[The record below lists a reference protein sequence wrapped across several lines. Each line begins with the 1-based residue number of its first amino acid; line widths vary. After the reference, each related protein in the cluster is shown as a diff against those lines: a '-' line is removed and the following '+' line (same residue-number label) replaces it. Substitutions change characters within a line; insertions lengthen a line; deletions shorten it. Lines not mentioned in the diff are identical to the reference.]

1 MPAFGKVLEAS
12 EINDLVTYLSSL
24 KSDPKSDGK
33 Q

>member
-12 EINDLVTYLSSL
+12 EINDLVGYLSSL
-24 KSDPKSDGK
+24 KGDPKSDGK